1 MNKKMLS
8 FALMLILTFTGCTT
22 ENNRSETSENTT
34 ALTTAITT
42 EAFQDLPEIDDSNFD
57 NYDNFLAEYT
67 KDRST
72 KYVYPLPDIVNTWE
86 LESITLSQSNYT
98 LYYNDTTNA
107 VSVMLE
113 ISYNSTYSTISQ
125 YFDGIAFSMGV
136 ENIEMYDRY
145 SVQHY
150 TESDSYSIIGITGEE
165 NKKYTLVVSSDDETA
180 DPVALLKEYKDIL
193 EL

>member
-1 MNKKMLS
+1 MLS